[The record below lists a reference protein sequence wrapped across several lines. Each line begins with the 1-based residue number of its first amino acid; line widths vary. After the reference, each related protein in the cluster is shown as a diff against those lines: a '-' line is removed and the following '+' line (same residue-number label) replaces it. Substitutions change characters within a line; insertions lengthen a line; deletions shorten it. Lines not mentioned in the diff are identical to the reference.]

1 MHTPVETVALRD
13 IERTARLAAEFI
25 CKLDPGFADSLVV
38 KDALA
43 AQTTPAAPTAPAA
56 SGERA

>member
-25 CKLDPGFADSLVV
+25 CRLDPGFAEALVV

-43 AQTTPAAPTAPAA
+43 AAENPAGT
-56 SGERA
+56 GERA